1 LQAQPI
7 SDEAYAGLTRVY
19 LKQNKLRE
27 AHETIS
33 KGLTVADSA
42 PKHVALGE
50 VLFRDGKIPEA
61 EREWLGVTK
70 SGHTD
75 ARAHMG
81 LARVSA
87 AAAQYKQAKREIDE
101 AHRLDPDDP
110 DIQFYWIR
118 SQGLGAGLD
127 DSRHDCRLATDLV
140 PAETDL
146 LLLGG
151 DRSNQIRGYGL
162 TVSVNGQNS
171 KLLLDTGAHG
181 IVIDRKLAQKAG
193 LTKISDTT
201 VGGFGDQHKSA
212 GHFAMANSIKVGAL
226 EFRDC
231 PVTVIDKGSVLG
243 EDGLVGT
250 DVFEQFL
257 IDLDFPN
264 KKLRLGNLPKRLEE
278 DPTEV
283 DYTSLANRGR
293 PAGFSFLYT
302 PVYRFG
308 HLLLIPTQV
317 GDSTDQRLFAIDTGA
332 PRNVFSVSTA
342 RETTKIEENPRVA
355 IKGLSGSV
363 KRVYDAEKTALHF
376 ANVQQ
381 YADKETA
388 LSLEAMSDEIGT
400 EVSGV
405 LGVLNLRTLDVTM
418 DYRDGFVAFD
428 FNSNP

>member
-1 LQAQPI
+1 
-7 SDEAYAGLTRVY
+7 
-19 LKQNKLRE
+19 RE

-87 AAAQYKQAKREIDE
+87 AAAQYKQAEREIDE

-243 EDGLVGT
+243 EEGLVGT

-264 KKLRLGNLPKRLEE
+264 KKLRLGNLPKRLE
-278 DPTEV
+278 
-283 DYTSLANRGR
+283 
-293 PAGFSFLYT
+293 
-302 PVYRFG
+302 
-308 HLLLIPTQV
+308 
-317 GDSTDQRLFAIDTGA
+317 
-332 PRNVFSVSTA
+332 
-342 RETTKIEENPRVA
+342 
-355 IKGLSGSV
+355 
-363 KRVYDAEKTALHF
+363 
-376 ANVQQ
+376 
-381 YADKETA
+381 
-388 LSLEAMSDEIGT
+388 
-400 EVSGV
+400 
-405 LGVLNLRTLDVTM
+405 
-418 DYRDGFVAFD
+418 
-428 FNSNP
+428 